1 MTRRKPQVATFSEKL
16 RMMELLE
23 AHSTAAGSSMSRL
36 WSAGWNFKRIAQEVR
51 PEFTE
56 AHSRRVAEELGWT
69 IHAEPAPSTALSREV
84 EALRKRVETLET
96 MVGVGLQR
104 IYMLPPGSVDVRN
117 EEKQD
122 ANTDPDQAAHY
133 PGA

>member
-1 MTRRKPQVATFSEKL
+1 
-16 RMMELLE
+16 
-23 AHSTAAGSSMSRL
+23 
-36 WSAGWNFKRIAQEVR
+36 
-51 PEFTE
+51 
-56 AHSRRVAEELGWT
+56 
-69 IHAEPAPSTALSREV
+69 V